1 MNKLTD
7 SQTKVLNW
15 IRAGCNYNHGAM
27 LYQEIGR
34 NESLKRLFPGKQHR
48 YASKLMHELCKS
60 AGLELGQSV
69 PKPKPMPPAPPKTPH
84 REPTPFDDPEE
95 QFDAKVA
102 GHPRVI
108 RRVIMEYAELF
119 QERSKTHALMIGM
132 GDSNAEAVKVKRKEL
147 FDHVK
152 ALTIRL
158 ETLFAVQEAYKKN
171 GEVPTEESLWPKPK
185 AEPKLPDDVDE
196 LKKMKKN
203 QQTANVKDQTML
215 DYQAK
220 KKGDK
225 KNPLPAGPKRM
236 KLENRIK
243 ARSKKIEE
251 IDYKLN
257 TLNAV

>member
-1 MNKLTD
+1 MSKLTD
-7 SQTKVLNW
+7 SQTKVLKW
-15 IRAGCNYNHGAM
+15 IRAGCNYNHGVM
-27 LYQEIGR
+27 LYEQIGR
-34 NESLKRLFPGKQHR
+34 NESLKRLFPGKSHR
-48 YASKLMHELCKS
+48 YASKLMYELCKS
-60 AGLELGQSV
+60 AGLDLGQAAPAKAAV
-69 PKPKPMPPAPPKTPH
+69 PPRQTKMPH
-84 REPTPFDDPEE
+84 RESAPVDDQED

-119 QERSKTHALMIGM
+119 QERSKTHALMVGIGE
-132 GDSNAEAVKVKRKEL
+132 SNAEGVKVKRKEL
-147 FDHVK
+147 FDTVK

-158 ETLFAVQEAYKKN
+158 ETLYAAREQYEKN

-185 AEPKLPDDVDE
+185 AAPKLPDDVDE

-203 QQTANVKDQTML
+203 QQTANTKDQTML

-251 IDYKLN
+251 IEYKLN
-257 TLNAV
+257 SMQG

>member
-1 MNKLTD
+1 MSKLAD
-7 SQTKVLNW
+7 SQTKVLKW
-15 IRAGCNYNHGAM
+15 IRAGCNYNHGVM
-27 LYQEIGR
+27 LYEEIGR
-34 NESLKRLFPGKQHR
+34 NESLKRLFPGKAHR
-48 YASKLMHELCKS
+48 YASKLMYELCKS
-60 AGLELGQSV
+60 AHLDLGQAV
-69 PKPKPMPPAPPKTPH
+69 PVKAPVPSGQSKPSYPEITS
-84 REPTPFDDPEE
+84 DDEQE
-95 QFDAKVA
+95 DQFDSKVA

-119 QERSKTHALMIGM
+119 QERSKTHALMVGM
-132 GDSNAEAVKVKRKEL
+132 GESNAEAVKAKRKEL
-147 FDHVK
+147 FDTVK
-152 ALTIRL
+152 DLTVRL
-158 ETLFAVQEAYKKN
+158 EKLYAAREQYEKN

-185 AEPKLPDDVDE
+185 AAPKLPDDVDE

-203 QQTANVKDQTML
+203 QQTANTKDQTML

-257 TLNAV
+257 SMQT